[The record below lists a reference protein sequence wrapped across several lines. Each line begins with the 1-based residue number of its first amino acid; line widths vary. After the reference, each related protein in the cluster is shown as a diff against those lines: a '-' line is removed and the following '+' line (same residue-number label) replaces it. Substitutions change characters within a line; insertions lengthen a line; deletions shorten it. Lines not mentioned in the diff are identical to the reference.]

1 MLTMSDDLD
10 VDWRR
15 GTEVEDLR
23 HDVGRLEEKLHT
35 REPMR
40 ERFPQPS
47 DVLAGWVAALLF
59 ELDEDLGI
67 AGSDCTCIAVTQ
79 VYATV
84 GQADIVQERDELFF
98 RDCFANRAVHF
109 IRQSSG
115 FFDAQA
121 GARAHV
127 QTDMA
132 GVHLREK
139 ISSEN
144 QGDSDG
150 CAAEG
155 KETSGEKLRPVQR
168 GFESPAVSFAES
180 LEVAFEHL

>member
-15 GTEVEDLR
+15 GTEVDDLL

-67 AGSDCTCIAVTQ
+67 AGSDCSCIAVTQ
-79 VYATV
+79 VYAAV

-98 RDCFANRAVHF
+98 RDCFANRGVHF
-109 IRQSSG
+109 IRQSRCLFS
-115 FFDAQA
+115 AQA
-121 GARAHV
+121 RARAHARP
-127 QTDMA
+127 DLA

-139 ISSEN
+139 FSSEN
-144 QGDSDG
+144 QG
-150 CAAEG
+150 
-155 KETSGEKLRPVQR
+155 
-168 GFESPAVSFAES
+168 
-180 LEVAFEHL
+180 

>member
-1 MLTMSDDLD
+1 MLTLSDDLD

-15 GTEVEDLR
+15 GTEVEDL
-23 HDVGRLEEKLHT
+23 
-35 REPMR
+35 
-40 ERFPQPS
+40 
-47 DVLAGWVAALLF
+47 
-59 ELDEDLGI
+59 
-67 AGSDCTCIAVTQ
+67 
-79 VYATV
+79 
-84 GQADIVQERDELFF
+84 RDELFF

-127 QTDMA
+127 QTDLA

-168 GFESPAVSFAES
+168 GFESPAVSFAEF
-180 LEVAFEHL
+180 LEVTLERLLVSTEETLLLSGVL